1 MPTTLTKKKQ
11 NKVATTIRLDPDLKS
26 WARDFAMHSGT
37 DISTLITITLTQIKN
52 GSRSIELLDPRLIAY
67 NKYLDDMTD
76 RIERGEEK
84 VSGPFSTWEE
94 IEAHLFSL
102 SK

>member
-1 MPTTLTKKKQ
+1 MTTTLTKKKQ
-11 NKVATTIRLDPDLKS
+11 NKVATTIRLDPDLKD
-26 WARDFAMHSGT
+26 WARNFASHSGT
-37 DISTLITITLTQIKN
+37 DISTLITITLKQIQN
-52 GSRSIELLDPRLIAY
+52 GDRTVELVDPKVIAY

-84 VSGPFSTWEE
+84 VYGPFEWEDA
-94 IEAHLFSL
+94 ITFL